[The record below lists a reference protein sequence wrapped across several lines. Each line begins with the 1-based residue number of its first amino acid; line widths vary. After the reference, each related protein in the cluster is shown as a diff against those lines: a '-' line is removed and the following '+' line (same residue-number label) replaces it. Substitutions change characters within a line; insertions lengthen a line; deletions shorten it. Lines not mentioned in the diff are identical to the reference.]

1 MEACLL
7 VDVGCAVPQ
16 LLPART
22 SVFEVLEKGPFHSI
36 GLPSGWILHWSSSSY
51 QQSEV
56 NSVATNLAKQLIK
69 GDACLVH
76 PNCEQHVLDE
86 LLHSRPWRTA
96 QPCQPSTPR
105 SSSSNSNSQAQQ
117 QFAWEAADRLNPSG
131 SASSSSH
138 AALKRAHSLQRIAA
152 ANSTRQRILSGMAAA
167 TAASSENCSP
177 PMLSTPPQHNAWYNS
192 SSWDSRQ
199 QHGLAHRQTSRA
211 ATGLPPAH
219 MSSCSAAAG
228 RASADRSS
236 LFVPEQLPFTCLRA
250 QQLQPQQR
258 HIQHMHTRGEAIP
271 FHLHN
276 SSSIPS
282 NNSSRRHATAAVT
295 GVSLA
300 GPPSAACSCGLCSHS
315 YASCNSSSSSSSVPC
330 GAAAAAACT
339 CNGAAAPCPSSQVGC
354 SQLQTQQCV
363 GDDVEMAEAEEQQTA
378 EAAAAAAPAWADLPE
393 GVLGR
398 VAGCLGAAVAAVLPM
413 YTACRAWRR
422 AVLDDDQLLLSLR
435 FSLNAVRPLKPA
447 PAQQYAWHAA
457 ARQQHPALLLRAC
470 QLGNVSALVARAR
483 LLDACGSAEEAMR
496 CWKRAAKA
504 GHLEGQLVYGLGLYR
519 GIAGL
524 QEEPQD
530 AHMWLLRALK
540 QVQKPEAAAAGAA
553 SSSAEAGVAA
563 AASATQ
569 PAASAAA
576 AAPVTLGMPG
586 AASADASDT
595 PSSSSSSS
603 SDGSSVTSA
612 VELSALSRR
621 VLAQAGLV
629 LGYLAFDGEGS
640 LKVDKAEATR
650 YFRLAAGA
658 GCREAEEVLG
668 WVYNT
673 GQYGAI

>member
-22 SVFEVLEKGPFHSI
+22 SVYEVLEKGPFHSI

-56 NSVATNLAKQLIK
+56 NSVATNLAKQIIK

-76 PNCEQHVLDE
+76 PNC
-86 LLHSRPWRTA
+86 
-96 QPCQPSTPR
+96 
-105 SSSSNSNSQAQQ
+105 
-117 QFAWEAADRLNPSG
+117 
-131 SASSSSH
+131 
-138 AALKRAHSLQRIAA
+138 
-152 ANSTRQRILSGMAAA
+152 
-167 TAASSENCSP
+167 
-177 PMLSTPPQHNAWYNS
+177 
-192 SSWDSRQ
+192 
-199 QHGLAHRQTSRA
+199 
-211 ATGLPPAH
+211 
-219 MSSCSAAAG
+219 
-228 RASADRSS
+228 
-236 LFVPEQLPFTCLRA
+236 
-250 QQLQPQQR
+250 
-258 HIQHMHTRGEAIP
+258 
-271 FHLHN
+271 
-276 SSSIPS
+276 
-282 NNSSRRHATAAVT
+282 
-295 GVSLA
+295 
-300 GPPSAACSCGLCSHS
+300 
-315 YASCNSSSSSSSVPC
+315 
-330 GAAAAAACT
+330 
-339 CNGAAAPCPSSQVGC
+339 
-354 SQLQTQQCV
+354 
-363 GDDVEMAEAEEQQTA
+363 
-378 EAAAAAAPAWADLPE
+378 
-393 GVLGR
+393 VLGR

-413 YTACRAWRR
+413 YTTCRAWRR

-435 FSLNAVRPLKPA
+435 FSLNPVRPLKPA
-447 PAQQYAWHAA
+447 PAQHYAWHAA

-483 LLDACGSAEEAMR
+483 LLDACGCAEEAMR

-540 QVQKPEAAAAGAA
+540 QVQKPEAAAASAA
-553 SSSAEAGVAA
+553 SSSAAPGVAA
-563 AASATQ
+563 ATSATQ

-576 AAPVTLGMPG
+576 ATPATLGMPG
-586 AASADASDT
+586 AAPADASDT
-595 PSSSSSSS
+595 PSSSSS